1 MRMLLAS
8 ALVVLLSGNAF
19 AAYLLQ
25 YTITPQDSKMVT
37 GSGVVKEK
45 KALKVTVGDKVF
57 EITPSKQK
65 KDAVKLSV
73 KVVGKDEKGKKK
85 TFAKPIVITKLG
97 TKATLSIENAFS
109 IEITPTIEEKE
120 KKAPKSPK

>member
-1 MRMLLAS
+1 MKMLLAS
-8 ALVVLLSGNAF
+8 ALVALLSGNAF

-25 YTITPQDSKMVT
+25 YTITPQDNKVVT

-57 EITPSKQK
+57 EMTPAKQG
-65 KDAVKLSV
+65 KDAVKISI

-85 TFAKPIVITKLG
+85 TFAKPSVVTKLG

-109 IEITPTIEEKE
+109 VEITPSLEEPE
-120 KKAPKSPK
+120 KKAPKAKK